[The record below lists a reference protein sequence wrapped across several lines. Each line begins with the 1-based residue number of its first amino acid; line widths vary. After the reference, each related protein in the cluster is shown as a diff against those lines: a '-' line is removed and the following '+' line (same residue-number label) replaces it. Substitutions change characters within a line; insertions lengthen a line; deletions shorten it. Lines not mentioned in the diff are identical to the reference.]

1 MPYSAS
7 WLRPPSWPEH
17 TENAPRCES
26 ALFATRDAMH
36 SAFLW
41 PSLGWFKRGIEQ
53 IRAKWAQLVQLASA
67 ADDVVCEARDLNL
80 TFGIFGPTARTQ
92 TGNVHRLGEEQ

>member
-1 MPYSAS
+1 MVLPIFGQVWAG
-7 WLRPPSWPEH
+7 L
-17 TENAPRCES
+17 T
-26 ALFATRDAMH
+26 
-36 SAFLW
+36 
-41 PSLGWFKRGIEQ
+41 RGIEE